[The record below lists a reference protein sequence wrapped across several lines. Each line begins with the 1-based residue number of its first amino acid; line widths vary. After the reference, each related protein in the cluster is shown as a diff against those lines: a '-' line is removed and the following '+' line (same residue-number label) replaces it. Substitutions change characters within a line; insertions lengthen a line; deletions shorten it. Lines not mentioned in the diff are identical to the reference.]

1 MAQASASIPVST
13 GTGETGEDSEALYG
27 IADLAAHFDISQR
40 TIRFYED
47 KGLISPKRVGTQR
60 IYTETDRQRLSLIL
74 RAKAIGSKLSEIRT
88 FLELFGREGE
98 GRERQLRY
106 VIERTGE
113 KIAELENKRRQID
126 ETLDELRII
135 HEGSKERL
143 RKLKG

>member
-1 MAQASASIPVST
+1 MAGAAAERESVRD
-13 GTGETGEDSEALYG
+13 GETLYG
-27 IADLAAHFDISQR
+27 IADLAAHFSISQR

-74 RAKAIGSKLSEIRT
+74 RAKAIGSRLSEIRT
-88 FLELFGREGE
+88 FLDLYGREGE
-98 GRERQLRY
+98 GREKQLRY

-113 KIAELENKRRQID
+113 KIAELEDKRRQID

>member
-1 MAQASASIPVST
+1 MAQTSARTKAGEAS
-13 GTGETGEDSEALYG
+13 ETLYG

-113 KIAELENKRRQID
+113 KIAELEDKRRQID

>member
-1 MAQASASIPVST
+1 MAKAIAGMKAEQV
-13 GTGETGEDSEALYG
+13 GEPLYG
-27 IADLAAHFDISQR
+27 IADLAEHFGISLR

-47 KGLISPKRVGTQR
+47 KGLISPQRVGTQR

-88 FLELFGREGE
+88 FLELYGREGE
-98 GRERQLRY
+98 GRERQLRF

-113 KIAELENKRRQID
+113 KIAELEDKRRQID

-143 RKLKG
+143 AKLKG

>member
-1 MAQASASIPVST
+1 MAQAQASKKA
-13 GTGETGEDSEALYG
+13 GTDSETLYG

-47 KGLISPKRVGTQR
+47 KGLISPRRVGTQR

-74 RAKAIGSKLSEIRT
+74 RAKAIGSRLSEIRT

-113 KIAELENKRRQID
+113 KITELENKRRQID
-126 ETLDELRII
+126 ETLDELRLI

>member
-1 MAQASASIPVST
+1 MKA
-13 GTGETGEDSEALYG
+13 SEASETLYG

-47 KGLISPKRVGTQR
+47 KGLLSPKRVGTQR

-98 GRERQLRY
+98 GREKQLRY

-126 ETLDELRII
+126 ETLEELRLI

-143 RKLKG
+143 KRLKG

>member
-1 MAQASASIPVST
+1 MAQASASMKADE
-13 GTGETGEDSEALYG
+13 TGETLYG

-47 KGLISPKRVGTQR
+47 KGLISPRRVGTQR

-106 VIERTGE
+106 VIDRTGE
-113 KIAELENKRRQID
+113 KIAELEEKRRQID
-126 ETLDELRII
+126 ETLEELRLI

-143 RKLKG
+143 KKLKG

>member
-1 MAQASASIPVST
+1 MAQASASMKADE
-13 GTGETGEDSEALYG
+13 TGETLYG
-27 IADLAAHFDISQR
+27 IADLAAYFDISQR

-47 KGLISPKRVGTQR
+47 KELISPRRVGTQR

-113 KIAELENKRRQID
+113 KIAELEDKRRQID
-126 ETLDELRII
+126 ETLEELRLI

-143 RKLKG
+143 KKLKG

>member
-1 MAQASASIPVST
+1 MTQASAGMKT
-13 GTGETGEDSEALYG
+13 EDAGETLYG

-47 KGLISPKRVGTQR
+47 KGLISPRRVGTQR

-113 KIAELENKRRQID
+113 KIAELEEKRRQID
-126 ETLDELRII
+126 ETLEELRLI

-143 RKLKG
+143 KKLKG

>member
-1 MAQASASIPVST
+1 MAQAQAST
-13 GTGETGEDSEALYG
+13 NAGTDGETLYG

-74 RAKAIGSKLSEIRT
+74 RAKAIGSRLSEIRT

-113 KIAELENKRRQID
+113 KITELEDKRRQID

>member
-1 MAQASASIPVST
+1 
-13 GTGETGEDSEALYG
+13 
-27 IADLAAHFDISQR
+27 
-40 TIRFYED
+40 
-47 KGLISPKRVGTQR
+47 
-60 IYTETDRQRLSLIL
+60 LIL

-113 KIAELENKRRQID
+113 KIAELEDKRRQID
-126 ETLDELRII
+126 ETLDELRLI

>member
-1 MAQASASIPVST
+1 MARAATSMKTNEA
-13 GTGETGEDSEALYG
+13 GETLYG

-47 KGLISPKRVGTQR
+47 KGLISPQRVGTQR

-74 RAKAIGSKLSEIRT
+74 RAKVIGSTLSEIRT
-88 FLELFGREGE
+88 FLQLYGQEGE
-98 GRERQLRY
+98 GREKQLRY

-113 KIAELENKRRQID
+113 KIAELEDKRRQID
-126 ETLDELRII
+126 ETLDELRLI

>member
-1 MAQASASIPVST
+1 MMGRANADMKARQA
-13 GTGETGEDSEALYG
+13 GEPLYG
-27 IADLAAHFDISQR
+27 IADLAEHFGISLR

-47 KGLISPKRVGTQR
+47 KGLLSPQRVGTQR
-60 IYTETDRQRLSLIL
+60 VYTETDRQRLSLIL

-88 FLELFGREGE
+88 FLDLYGREGE
-98 GRERQLRY
+98 GREKQLRY

-113 KIAELENKRRQID
+113 KIAELEDKRRQID

-143 RKLKG
+143 KKLKG

>member
-1 MAQASASIPVST
+1 MEMARAAADMKAEQ
-13 GTGETGEDSEALYG
+13 TGETLYG
-27 IADLAAHFDISQR
+27 IADLAAHFSISQR

-47 KGLISPKRVGTQR
+47 KGLITPQRVGTQR

-74 RAKAIGSKLSEIRT
+74 RAKSIGSKLSEIRT

-98 GRERQLRY
+98 GREKQLRY

-113 KIAELENKRRQID
+113 KIAELEDKRRQID
-126 ETLDELRII
+126 ETLDELRLI